1 MDVSARNELLGAQHI
16 PLVDVAPLF
25 EADPA
30 AAASV
35 DAALS
40 AAARDVG
47 FVCIHGMPRDAVLDP
62 TDRAELLAIFALDD
76 AHKRRLYRR
85 KFAPENQNVYR
96 GWFPVQPGNLTAKEG
111 IDLGGDVAHGSALIV
126 PGDPLRE
133 PTPLPDEAALPGWR
147 SAVASYYRAMERV
160 AESLLRSLARNLG
173 LPAHHFDASF
183 HHGLSTLRL
192 IRYPPRD
199 AAELAT
205 VIDPGVWVEAQ
216 PTRRY
221 IVGAPHTDSGFIT
234 LLAQDGVAGLQ
245 ARLPEGHWVDVP
257 PVEGTLVV
265 NFGQVL
271 ERWSAGRIRATE
283 HRVLGAGIER
293 FSIPFFY
300 EARAEAR
307 IAPLLIDPPDAFEP
321 FQFGDYLW
329 NRITSFV
336 EFRGMQMER
345 TCAAGRSPQASSQPG

>member
-1 MDVSARNELLGAQHI
+1 
-16 PLVDVAPLF
+16 
-25 EADPA
+25 
-30 AAASV
+30 
-35 DAALS
+35 
-40 AAARDVG
+40 
-47 FVCIHGMPRDAVLDP
+47 VLDP
-62 TDRAELLAIFALDD
+62 TDRADLLAIFALND
-76 AHKRRLYRR
+76 ARKRRLYRR

-96 GWFPVQPGNLTAKEG
+96 GWFPVQPGNLTSKEG
-111 IDLGGDVAHGSALIV
+111 IDMGGDVAHGPALVV

-133 PTPLPDEAALPGWR
+133 PTPLPDEADLPQWR
-147 SAVASYYRAMERV
+147 SAVATYYRAMERV

-173 LPAHHFDASF
+173 LHPHHFDASF

-205 VIDPGVWVEAQ
+205 ITAPQVWIESH
-216 PTRRY
+216 PTDRY
-221 IVGAPHTDSGFIT
+221 IAGAPHTDSGFIT

-245 ARLPEGHWVDVP
+245 ARLRDGRWVDVP

-300 EARAEAR
+300 EARAEAV
-307 IAPLLIDPPDAFEP
+307 IAPLPIDPADAFEP

-345 TCAAGRSPQASSQPG
+345 ACAGMRLTNALTRQG

>member
-1 MDVSARNELLGAQHI
+1 MGVNGHNELRGAQRI

-25 EADPA
+25 KPDPA
-30 AAASV
+30 GVASV

-62 TDRAELLAIFALDD
+62 AERAALLAIFALED

-96 GWFPVQPGNLTAKEG
+96 GWFAVQPGNLTSKEG
-111 IDLGGDVAHGSALIV
+111 IDLGGDVAHGAALIV

-133 PTPLPDEAALPGWR
+133 PTPLPDEAVLPGWR
-147 SAVASYYRAMERV
+147 SAIASYYRAMERV

-173 LPAHHFDASF
+173 LPAQHFDAAF

-205 VIDPGVWVEAQ
+205 VTDPGVWIDSQ

-221 IVGAPHTDSGFIT
+221 VVGAPHTDSGFMT

-245 ARLPEGHWVDVP
+245 ARLRAGQWVDVP
-257 PVEGTLVV
+257 PLEGTLVV

-300 EARAEAR
+300 EARAEAL
-307 IAPLLIDPPDAFEP
+307 IAPLPIDPPDAFEP

-336 EFRGMQMER
+336 EFRGMLMER
-345 TCAAGRSPQASSQPG
+345 TGTGGALPVR